1 MMKFKKHLR
10 AEMELT
16 ETTVKELAYKT
27 GISQSTLNN
36 YLGKHPVQPTLKN
49 GVKIA
54 RALGITA
61 ERLVY
66 GEEEAAD
73 SKELRAV
80 IGMVRKL
87 SPSGL
92 VNLSKLL
99 KPFVPD

>member
-1 MMKFKKHLR
+1 
-10 AEMELT
+10 MELT

-36 YLGKHPVQPTLKN
+36 YLGKHAVLPTIVN

-54 RALGITA
+54 RALGVTA

-66 GEEEAAD
+66 GEKEDAD
-73 SKELRAV
+73 DKELRAV

-87 SPSGL
+87 SPNGL
-92 VNLSKLL
+92 MNLQKIL